1 MTDQALRA
9 ALLKLHSK
17 GSVPASQFTPAQ
29 RNALDRFAR
38 QTGAV
43 SCQRQGRGDVFGICD
58 QAVFETHV
66 VELSPQVE
74 PSVAEQLPLRAQH
87 VAHARNSKARQHQH
101 DSYYPLLKAVGD
113 AVSWFEGEHGAELAL
128 SAFTRNLGA
137 ATLRIQPDDAWHTDQ
152 ALWLVENQALF
163 DRTDWLPAGTHATL
177 LYYGGQLDGRL
188 LSWLGQ
194 RPRASRIILF
204 PDYDGVG
211 LANFARLYEV
221 LGDACE
227 CWLMPQWESKLARYG
242 SNRLWRDTLRYFI
255 GAVDHLPDYMRD
267 LIEQMQRSGLA
278 LEQEAVWLPTP

>member
-1 MTDQALRA
+1 MY
-9 ALLKLHSK
+9 
-17 GSVPASQFTPAQ
+17 
-29 RNALDRFAR
+29 
-38 QTGAV
+38 
-43 SCQRQGRGDVFGICD
+43 GICD